1 MAKQM
6 INKNILK
13 TLGPGIMFAGTCI
26 GGSHLVQSTRAG
38 ADYGF
43 GLLVVILLAN
53 FFKYPFFEFAS
64 RYTNATGKSI
74 LVGFKKEGKWT
85 LYAYGAITLLSM
97 FIVTG
102 AIIYVTG
109 GLLGNLFKIESI
121 NTLYWVLA
129 VAGVTWGILAIGK
142 FSLLD
147 STLKIVGVVLVVS
160 VLAATLMLLMNGRPD
175 PVVGFVPKPI
185 NDHASLLFII
195 GLMGWMPTGVD
206 MSAWASIWTEE
217 RIKQTG
223 YHPTLKETLLDFN
236 IGYGITILMAICFL
250 CLGAYVFYG
259 SGQTLPNDATS
270 FSDKLV
276 NLFTSSIGAWSYPL
290 IAAATF
296 STMFGTSL
304 TLVDGYARSMAEVT
318 SLMALKNKPTTH
330 RSYLG
335 WSFGTLAGGFLVVFL
350 STQAKTDQ
358 LAAFFSFK
366 GLMDLATGISFF
378 IAPLAAYLNHRIVF
392 NKNFPSSHT
401 PPKWLKILSIS
412 GILFLS
418 AVTITYVLSNFF
430 DFFSK

>member
-1 MAKQM
+1 M
-6 INKNILK
+6 INKNLIK

-43 GLLVVILLAN
+43 GLLAVILLAN

-74 LVGFKKEGKWT
+74 LDGFKKEGTWT

-109 GLLGNLFKIESI
+109 GLLSNLFKIESI
-121 NTLYWVLA
+121 DTIYWVLA
-129 VAGVTWGILAIGK
+129 VGAVTWGILAVGK

-147 STLKIVGVVLVVS
+147 STLKIVGVTLVAS
-160 VLAATLMLLMNGRPD
+160 VITATAILLINGRPD
-175 PVVGFVPKPI
+175 PVADFVPKSI
-185 NDHASLLFII
+185 NDNASLLFVI

-217 RIKQTG
+217 RIKQTK

-236 IGYGITILMAICFL
+236 IGYGITIVMAMCFL

-259 SGQTLPNDATS
+259 SGETLPNDATS

-276 NLFTSSIGAWSYPL
+276 NLFTGSIGAWSYPI

-304 TLVDGYARSMAEVT
+304 TLVDGYTRSMDKVIQ
-318 SLMALKNKPTTH
+318 LLKPQVKPASHLT
-330 RSYLG
+330 YLA
-335 WSFGTLAGGFLVVFL
+335 WSFATVAGGFLIVFL
-350 STQAKTDQ
+350 STKLKTTHNE
-358 LAAFFSFK
+358 AYFSFK
-366 GLMDLATGISFF
+366 GLLDLATGISFF
-378 IAPLAAYLNHRIVF
+378 IAPLAAYLNYRIIF
-392 NKNFPSSHT
+392 NKKFPASHT

-412 GILFLS
+412 GMIFLS
-418 AVTITYVLSNFF
+418 VVTMTYALSNFF
-430 DFFSK
+430 DFFGE